1 VIRRPEIQKIV
12 NGYDDLRIA
21 VLGSHSALE
30 IMDGAKDE
38 GLNTIV
44 FCQKGRETPYQRFD
58 RIADEIK
65 ILKKFSEMSSTKNQ
79 KMLRDT
85 NTIIIPHRSL
95 TAYLGYN
102 VIENSLK
109 VPIFGNRA
117 LFQAEERNNKKNQYY
132 LLKKA
137 GIKYPKIFKNPKDI
151 NKPAIVKVQEKKRR
165 LERAFFTVSSFSDYK
180 KKSESKIKQGIIS
193 KNDLKNAVI
202 EQLVIGTYFVQTSQI
217 TESTV
222 LAGIVIGVLSS
233 LVLFITSFPD
243 HDADKAKGRKT
254 LVISLGM
261 QKACSILWI
270 FPGITYGITIIA
282 VVFEI
287 FPVFCLIILSTVP
300 LIIKSGQKLKQNY
313 NKLTNLIPVMSS
325 TLYFSRITGV
335 LLVVGFLVN
344 II

>member
-1 VIRRPEIQKIV
+1 MISVWLRVIRVRFLLASIIAVSVGLAITWWHTGNISIFDAILTMCGVLALHASVDLLNDYWDFKRGIDTTTHRTKMSGGSGVLPEGLLKPAQVYAAGIAFLIIGTAIGIYFVATDGIVIGIILAFAVISIYFYSTKIV
-12 NGYDDLRIA
+12 DWGLAEVFVAIK
-21 VLGSHSALE
+21 GSM
-30 IMDGAKDE
+30 I
-38 GLNTIV
+38 
-44 FCQKGRETPYQRFD
+44 
-58 RIADEIK
+58 
-65 ILKKFSEMSSTKNQ
+65 
-79 KMLRDT
+79 
-85 NTIIIPHRSL
+85 
-95 TAYLGYN
+95 
-102 VIENSLK
+102 
-109 VPIFGNRA
+109 
-117 LFQAEERNNKKNQYY
+117 
-132 LLKKA
+132 
-137 GIKYPKIFKNPKDI
+137 
-151 NKPAIVKVQEKKRR
+151 
-165 LERAFFTVSSFSDYK
+165 
-180 KKSESKIKQGIIS
+180 
-193 KNDLKNAVI
+193 
-202 EQLVIGTYFVQTSQI
+202 VIGTYFVQTSQI

-270 FPGITYGITIIA
+270 FPAITYGITIIA

-313 NKLTNLIPVMSS
+313 DKLTNLIPVMSS

-344 II
+344 IV